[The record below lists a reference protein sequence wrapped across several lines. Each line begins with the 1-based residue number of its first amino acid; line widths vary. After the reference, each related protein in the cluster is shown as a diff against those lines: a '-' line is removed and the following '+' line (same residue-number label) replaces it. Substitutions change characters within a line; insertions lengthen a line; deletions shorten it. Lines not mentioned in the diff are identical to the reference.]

1 MPAYPRCRIVP
12 NDEVGV
18 YHCVARCV
26 RRAFL
31 CGIDSATGHDYEHR
45 KEWIRQRLQQLASIF
60 AIDVCG
66 YAVMSNHLHLVLR
79 ARPDLVE
86 DWPDL
91 EIALRWKR
99 LFPPRDPATGEPIEP
114 SECDLN
120 MIVSHPARVL
130 VLREQLSSLS
140 WFMRCLSEPI
150 ARRANREDQC
160 TGRFWEGR
168 FKSQALLDEAA
179 VLACSVY
186 VDLNPIR
193 AGVTETPEQ
202 SEYTSAFDR
211 IQSRP
216 TTKSSGM
223 SSQEPLSVSLPTQ
236 VPTAPCSP
244 LAPPPGD
251 SWLCELTLQEGASA
265 SAGANSPAVVDNS
278 RLAST
283 KVTETSCEHQVGP
296 NRAVRASE
304 QGYLPIGLDQYLSL
318 LDWTGRQLR
327 AGSRGTIPAGLAP
340 ILERLGIVGCGWV
353 ETVRQFGRWFKTA
366 VGRRVSLS
374 HLAARRGKAWL
385 QGQSAAALAFR

>member
-1 MPAYPRCRIVP
+1 MPAYPRREIVP
-12 NDEVGV
+12 GDEVGV

-31 CGIDSATGHDYEHR
+31 CGADPVTGHDYEHR
-45 KEWIRQRLQQLASIF
+45 KHWIRERLEQLAGIF
-60 AIDVCG
+60 AIDICG

-86 DWPDL
+86 VWSDL

-99 LFPPRDPATGEPIEP
+99 LFPPRDPATAKPIEL

-120 MIVSHPARVL
+120 MIVSNPARIL
-130 VLREQLSSLS
+130 VLREQLSNLS

-179 VLACSVY
+179 ILACSVY

-193 AGVTETPEQ
+193 AGVAETPEQ

-211 IQSRP
+211 IRSRP
-216 TTKSSGM
+216 TTNSSAM
-223 SSQEPLSVSLPTQ
+223 SSHEPLPASLPTH
-236 VPTAPCSP
+236 VPTAPSSP
-244 LAPPPGD
+244 VVPPRAD
-251 SWLCELTLQEGASA
+251 SWLCELPLQEGSSA
-265 SAGANSPAVVDNS
+265 SPKADSPAAVNDS
-278 RLAST
+278 RLAT
-283 KVTETSCEHQVGP
+283 TEATETACEHRVGP
-296 NRAVRASE
+296 NRAVRASD

-340 ILERLGIVGCGWV
+340 ILERLGVIGDGWV

-366 VGRRVSLS
+366 VGRRVSLA
-374 HLAARRGKAWL
+374 HLAVRRGKAWL

>member
-1 MPAYPRCRIVP
+1 MPAYPRCQIVTSE
-12 NDEVGV
+12 EVGV

-26 RRAFL
+26 RRSFL
-31 CGIDSATGHDYEHR
+31 CGVDPTTGHDYEHR

-86 DWPDL
+86 DWADA

-99 LFPPRDPATGEPIEP
+99 LFPPRAPVTGEPIEP

-120 MIVSHPARVL
+120 TIVSDPARVV

-140 WFMRCLSEPI
+140 WFMRCLCEAI

-160 TGRFWEGR
+160 SGRFWEGR

-179 VLACSVY
+179 ILARSVY

-193 AGVTETPEQ
+193 AGVAETPKQ

-216 TTKSSGM
+216 TTRPAAASHG
-223 SSQEPLSVSLPTQ
+223 PLPASLPTH
-236 VPTAPCSP
+236 VPTAPCP
-244 LAPPPGD
+244 PVAPPRAD
-251 SWLCELTLQEGASA
+251 SWLCELSLQEGVSA
-265 SAGANSPAVVDNS
+265 SPDANSPAAVHDS

-283 KVTETSCEHQVGP
+283 EATEAPGEHRVGP
-296 NRAVRASE
+296 NRAVRASD
-304 QGYLPIGLDQYLSL
+304 QGYLPIRLDQYLSL

-327 AGSRGTIPAGLAP
+327 VGSRGTIPSGLAP
-340 ILERLGIVGCGWV
+340 ILERLGVIGDGWV

-366 VGRRVSLS
+366 AGRRASLA
-374 HLAARRGKAWL
+374 HLAVRRGKAWL